1 MLRLDQARYI
11 CVDLDWDLAS
21 STTPLFAAASW
32 NPGLIGPGQ
41 PCIRLDFRGPIV
53 TSSDQVVFL
62 RTERDWSLGLKFGA
76 SGTAS
81 NRYEMYR
88 FGSFVG
94 SHDVSMDMVARAS
107 SAPNRVAYSTSVSPA
122 GAHGFLFKWREAATF
137 TLPGTPGLPGAP
149 GGAFFEA
156 DELRIIPLNPEH
168 PLRSFTRLDISGA
181 GLPWVEIT
189 GEDWRSSRVGRV
201 MVQKV
206 RDGVELYAPTEAG
219 RPYQLEFT
227 PSLNAREWQI
237 IDSFFG
243 DGSVRRWQPPGPPSI
258 PPGPP
263 IIPGFYRLGG
273 F

>member
-21 STTPLFAAASW
+21 SATPLFAAAGWTPRLLGS
-32 NPGLIGPGQ
+32 GQ
-41 PCIRLDFRGPIV
+41 PCIRLDFRGPTI

-88 FGSFVG
+88 FGSLVG
-94 SHDVSMDMVARAS
+94 SLDVSTDIVARAS
-107 SAPNRVAYSTSVSPA
+107 SAPNRVAYSTSVSPT
-122 GAHGFLFKWREAATF
+122 GAHGFLLKWREAATF
-137 TLPGTPGLPGAP
+137 SLPGTPGLPGMP

-156 DELRIIPLNPEH
+156 DELRIIPLNSVN
-168 PLRSFTRLDISGA
+168 PLRSFTRIDISGN
-181 GLPWVEIT
+181 GLTWLEIT

-206 RDGVELYAPTEAG
+206 RDGVELSAPTEAG

-227 PSLNAREWQI
+227 PNLNAREWQV

-243 DGSVRRWQPPGPPSI
+243 DGSVRIWPSR
-258 PPGPP
+258 GCL
-263 IIPGFYRLGG
+263 RL
-273 F
+273 